1 MFNLWTGEKWNMP
14 KSYNTITS
22 NEDICGQENYEK
34 QLQVFSIIYF
44 SCLIFVFKWLK
55 MQLLV
60 IKKKKKNCKG
70 LFFNPKSIGKKQ
82 HPTSSLLNND
92 LRLMN

>member
-44 SCLIFVFKWLK
+44 SCLIFVLKWLK

-60 IKKKKKNCKG
+60 IQKKKWIARVY
-70 LFFNPKSIGKKQ
+70 FNSKSLGKKQ
-82 HPTSSLLNND
+82 HPTSSLLKND

>member
-34 QLQVFSIIYF
+34 QLQVFSIVHF
-44 SCLIFVFKWLK
+44 SCLIFAFKWLK

-60 IKKKKKNCKG
+60 IQKKKRIARVY
-70 LFFNPKSIGKKQ
+70 FNSKSLGKKQ

>member
-14 KSYNTITS
+14 KSFNTITS

-44 SCLIFVFKWLK
+44 SCLIFVLNGLK
-55 MQLLV
+55 RQLLV
-60 IKKKKKNCKG
+60 IQKKKKIARVY
-70 LFFNPKSIGKKQ
+70 L
-82 HPTSSLLNND
+82 
-92 LRLMN
+92 

>member
-14 KSYNTITS
+14 KSFNTITS

-44 SCLIFVFKWLK
+44 SCLIFVLKWLK

-60 IKKKKKNCKG
+60 IQKKKRIARVY
-70 LFFNPKSIGKKQ
+70 FNSKSLGKKQ
-82 HPTSSLLNND
+82 HPTSSLLKND

>member
-34 QLQVFSIIYF
+34 QLQVFSIVHF
-44 SCLIFVFKWLK
+44 SCLIFAFKWLK

-60 IKKKKKNCKG
+60 IQKKKRIARVY
-70 LFFNPKSIGKKQ
+70 FNSKSLGKKQ
-82 HPTSSLLNND
+82 HPTSSLLKND

>member
-44 SCLIFVFKWLK
+44 SCLIFVLKWLK

-60 IKKKKKNCKG
+60 IKKKNELQG
-70 LFFNPKSIGKKQ
+70 FILTLSP
-82 HPTSSLLNND
+82 
-92 LRLMN
+92 

>member
-14 KSYNTITS
+14 KSFNTITS

-44 SCLIFVFKWLK
+44 SCLIFVLNGLK
-55 MQLLV
+55 RQLLV
-60 IKKKKKNCKG
+60 IQKKKKELQG
-70 LFFNPKSIGKKQ
+70 FIYSP
-82 HPTSSLLNND
+82 
-92 LRLMN
+92 

>member
-1 MFNLWTGEKWNMP
+1 M
-14 KSYNTITS
+14 TITS

-70 LFFNPKSIGKKQ
+70 LFIVVRKETTSNIQPANNNLHFNELKKKFS
-82 HPTSSLLNND
+82 T
-92 LRLMN
+92 

>member
-34 QLQVFSIIYF
+34 QLQVFSIVHF

-60 IKKKKKNCKG
+60 IQKKKELQGFILTPSPYERN
-70 LFFNPKSIGKKQ
+70 NIQ
-82 HPTSSLLNND
+82 HPAC
-92 LRLMN
+92 